1 MTETYTL
8 GLALFDFV
16 PNLLFLSGAYFLV
29 KLANL
34 ISGKGTGRIMAT
46 GTVLIFLGGILKAS
60 WKLLY
65 TLKIAD
71 IQLFNQALFILQAP
85 GFVLMFLS
93 VFRFTKIRVPKSSEM
108 PLIAFW
114 KIPLLAITTLS
125 SLGSYGILTFLSFQR
140 GKIIAAWCF
149 ILTIVI
155 VLGMSGMA
163 SGVNQT
169 IGMQWVEEVVNSFG
183 QLMFA
188 TGSWVLSRSYE

>member
-1 MTETYTL
+1 M
-8 GLALFDFV
+8 
-16 PNLLFLSGAYFLV
+16 
-29 KLANL
+29 
-34 ISGKGTGRIMAT
+34 
-46 GTVLIFLGGILKAS
+46 GGILKAS

-71 IQLFNQALFILQAP
+71 IQVFNQALFILQAP

-93 VFRFTKIRVPKSSEM
+93 VLQLLKIQIPRSSEM
-108 PLIAFW
+108 PMIAFW

-140 GKIIAAWCF
+140 GKIIAAGCF
-149 ILTIVI
+149 ILSIGI
-155 VLGMSGMA
+155 ALGMSGMA
-163 SGVNQT
+163 GGVDQT
-169 IGMQWVEEVVNSFG
+169 IGMQWVEEGVNSFG